1 MSTWEVVPDSNM
13 NLSQVELRAT
23 PPRPH
28 QLSED
33 IEGRVKLYI
42 QGNLQHVSTEFLGNH
57 ENSTLGKLYIQ
68 GNLQHVSTEIRTP
81 VKLYI

>member
-1 MSTWEVVPDSNM
+1 M

-42 QGNLQHVSTEFLGNH
+42 QGNLQHVSTEFLRNH
-57 ENSTLGKLYIQ
+57 Q
-68 GNLQHVSTEIRTP
+68 IRTP
-81 VKLYI
+81 VKLYIQGILKEFRV